1 MSYLNRTGCYKC
13 KKGYYSPKGT
23 EICIKCE
30 NGKYSDITYATECKK
45 CPAGTYSSNDR
56 INCIQCLEG
65 SYSNEGSGSCT
76 QCEKGTFI
84 NIKGATNC
92 IKCDI
97 GYYSDNLGST
107 FCKKCPEGMNSSLD
121 FTYCISVGEGNIID
135 KKEIEIKEQDEILE
149 NIEQNLVSE
158 NFNTSNLEN
167 GEESIITNNKMT
179 VTLTTTDNQ
188 KNNID
193 NNNMTT
199 IDFEECENILRGVY
213 NIPDDN
219 KLFMKKIDVIQD
231 GMKIPKVEYDVYCK
245 LDGTNL
251 IKLNLSFC
259 QNIKIDVSIPIDI
272 SEENLDEFDPNSGYY
287 NDICYVATS
296 DNGADISLND
306 RKEEFIQNNKTLCQD
321 NCNFSGYDN
330 KNKKAKCSCSVEE
343 SSSTSALIV
352 INTTKLYEN
361 FLDIKNMLNIK
372 ILKCYKVLFNKE
384 TIKKNIGF
392 YFLISIFVSHFI
404 CIIIFYSKQL
414 KMLKN
419 QIKKIIISKYNLNL
433 FKEKKNKSQT
443 LKKTKKQIPRIKN
456 KNYQQKNNKNY
467 IEIKDNSRNN
477 KIQKFKS
484 KELTKNNSN
493 NQNNINILFNKKT
506 KRETTSSNLN
516 ILEGENRMFL
526 EKSLKIIQYNDKEL
540 NELSYE
546 LALKYD
552 RRTYFLFYLSL
563 LKTKHPFIFSFIYN
577 RDYNAKVVKI
587 DLFIFSFTIYYAVN
601 ALFFND
607 DSMHKIYEN
616 NGKYSFI
623 YQLPQIAY
631 SALISGFLNAL
642 LKILALSEGNI
653 IEFKNKHDGK
663 NSSEL
668 EKKLNKKLFIKFLLF
683 FIISSILLA
692 FFWYY
697 LSMFSAIYINTQ
709 IHLIKD
715 TLISFAFSLF
725 YPFLIY
731 LLPGIFR
738 ILSLNDKKKS
748 SHILYALN
756 KIFQMI

>member
-1 MSYLNRTGCYKC
+1 
-13 KKGYYSPKGT
+13 
-23 EICIKCE
+23 
-30 NGKYSDITYATECKK
+30 
-45 CPAGTYSSNDR
+45 
-56 INCIQCLEG
+56 
-65 SYSNEGSGSCT
+65 
-76 QCEKGTFI
+76 
-84 NIKGATNC
+84 
-92 IKCDI
+92 
-97 GYYSDNLGST
+97 
-107 FCKKCPEGMNSSLD
+107 MNSSLD
-121 FTYCISVGEGNIID
+121 FTYCISVGESNIID

-199 IDFEECENILRGVY
+199 IDFEECENILRRVY

-306 RKEEFIQNNKTLCQD
+306 RKEQFIQNNKTLCQD

-361 FLDIKNMLNIK
+361 FLDIKNIVNIK

-433 FKEKKNKSQT
+433 FKEKKNKIQT

-577 RDYNAKVVKI
+577 KDYNAKVIKI

-642 LKILALSEGNI
+642 LKILALSEGDI
-653 IEFKNKHDGK
+653 IELKNKHDGK

-731 LLPGIFR
+731 LIPGIFR
-738 ILSLNDKKKS
+738 IPSLNDKKKS